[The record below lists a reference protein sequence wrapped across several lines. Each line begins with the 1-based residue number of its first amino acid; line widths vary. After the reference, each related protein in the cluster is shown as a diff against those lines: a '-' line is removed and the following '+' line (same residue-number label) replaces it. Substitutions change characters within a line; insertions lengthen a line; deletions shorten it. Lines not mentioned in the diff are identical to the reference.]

1 MPSDESTNF
10 DLAQLLAEADQD
22 FVTRSAQRM
31 EMGAEKYGPIK
42 FLSVDTFEEAMQELL
57 DLNNYTRMLYI
68 KLYLLRESTTKLTQ
82 KHPAADAQGFVSTR
96 EMFGAPDRQ
105 NEV

>member
-1 MPSDESTNF
+1 MTNDESTSF
-10 DLAQLLAEADQD
+10 DLVALLAEADQD
-22 FVTRSAQRM
+22 FVARSAQRM

-68 KLYLLRESTTKLTQ
+68 KLYLLRASTTKIVQ

-96 EMFGAPDRQ
+96 EMFGKHD
-105 NEV
+105 